1 MTPGEAAFMNPRFA
15 PCADIAVL
23 RFAMSALRSASLFGA
38 TGPVHCGRANCG
50 VPPSRAMRCM

>member
-1 MTPGEAAFMNPRFA
+1 MTPGEAAFMNPRLA
-15 PCADIAVL
+15 PCASIPAL
-23 RFAMSALRSASLFGA
+23 RFAMSAWRSASPFDA